1 MSLLRRRAMM
11 QANSGTVYPFYSDY
25 PTITEYGEYVF
36 TAQTDATTNT
46 NTFIKM
52 DNTAHT
58 YAGGGAMNKTFAVE
72 YSEQKLI
79 VYHNTQTSG
88 YIWITKEQESS
99 SFSLKRCAGTESSP
113 PLVVFKVD
121 RIQ

>member
-1 MSLLRRRAMM
+1 M

-25 PTITEYGEYVF
+25 PTITEYGQYVF
-36 TAQTDATTNT
+36 TAQTDATNNI

-52 DNTAHT
+52 DNTP
-58 YAGGGAMNKTFAVE
+58 YNWAGGGAMNKSFAVE

-79 VYHNTQTSG
+79 VYDGTQIG
-88 YIWITKEQESS
+88 GRIWMAKEQESS
-99 SFSLKRCAGTESSP
+99 NFSLKRCEGTESSP

-121 RIQ
+121 RIR

>member
-1 MSLLRRRAMM
+1 MSLMRRREMM

-25 PTITEYGEYVF
+25 PTITEYGQYVF
-36 TAQTDATTNT
+36 TAQTDATTLT

-52 DNTAHT
+52 DNTAYA
-58 YAGGGAMNKTFAVE
+58 YAGGGAMNKSFAVE

-79 VYHNTQTSG
+79 VYNSAQIDG
-88 YIWITKEQESS
+88 RIWITKEQESS
-99 SFSLKRCAGTESSP
+99 NFSLKRCAGTESSP